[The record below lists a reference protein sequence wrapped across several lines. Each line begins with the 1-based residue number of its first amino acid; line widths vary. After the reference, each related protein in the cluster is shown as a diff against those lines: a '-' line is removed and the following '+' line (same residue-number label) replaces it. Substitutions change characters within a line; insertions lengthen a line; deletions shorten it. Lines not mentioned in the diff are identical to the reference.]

1 MRKDFFL
8 KDDSHPVALGVAC
21 HKLFGEDWLSW
32 EPRTIY
38 EELRDRGFGNISQH
52 RSNTQK
58 LQAFRTARN
67 TIMPWMEW
75 EVFEKVGHAFNGY
88 VPNFDLIEPL
98 SIGEVMITVDCLRAC
113 QVVPF
118 ADEVKRYIAACGENE
133 ELEFLPDP
141 ITFAMPLL
149 CQPRYR
155 CLDCGNDDYDDLD
168 DGQCDVCV
176 GRYEDGIPNGKPAE
190 GLENHG
196 KRIERYMPFDYAP
209 IARLFNKAS
218 TLSLDT
224 ITLGESP
231 VEIQVAKLLAF
242 TSKRKDMQ
250 QQMALQLEEIKH
262 G

>member
-1 MRKDFFL
+1 MRKDFFQRQ
-8 KDDSHPVALGVAC
+8 DAHPVALGVAC
-21 HKLFGEDWLSW
+21 EKLFGPDWLAW

-38 EELRDRGFGNISQH
+38 EELKSKGYGDISEH
-52 RSNTQK
+52 RENTQK

-75 EVFEKVGHAFNGY
+75 EVFEKVGHAFNGF
-88 VPNFDLIEPL
+88 VPNFNLIEPL
-98 SIGEVMITVDCLRAC
+98 SVGEAMIAVDCLRAC
-113 QVVPF
+113 QFVPF

-141 ITFAMPLL
+141 LTFAMPLL
-149 CQPRYR
+149 CQPMYY
-155 CLDCGNDDYDDLD
+155 CADCGNNDYDDLE

-176 GRYEDGIPNGKPAE
+176 GRYEDGIPNGRPSE

-209 IARLFNKAS
+209 IATLYNRAS
-218 TLSLDT
+218 VLD
-224 ITLGESP
+224 ISRVNLGDSP

-242 TSKRKDMQ
+242 NSAREESKLRMQ
-250 QQMALQLEEIKH
+250 QQIEEITYA
-262 G
+262 